1 MGDRVSNALFL
12 CTGNSARSQMA
23 EALITVLSKGRIR
36 GYSAGSQPSGSVQPL
51 AAKLIRDLGYAGEL
65 RSKSW
70 DEFASPD
77 APHMD
82 FIITVCDNAAGETCP
97 VWPGRPA
104 IAHWGTPDPAIT
116 PDNPEGFKEAWLIL
130 RRRIELLLALPV
142 ESLNR
147 LAQEVELR
155 RIAAEG
161 GAELSF
167 GR

>member
-1 MGDRVSNALFL
+1 VSDRTFNALFL

-23 EALITVLSKGRIR
+23 EALITKLSKGRIR

-51 AAKLIRDLGYAGEL
+51 AAKLIRDLGYTGEL

-70 DEFASPD
+70 DEFAD
-77 APHMD
+77 AGAPPMD

-104 IAHWGTPDPAIT
+104 LAHWGTPDPAIA
-116 PDNPEGFKEAWLIL
+116 PDDADAFKEAWLIL
-130 RRRIELLLALPV
+130 RRRIELLLALPI
-142 ESLNR
+142 EKLDR
-147 LAQEVELR
+147 MAQEVELR

-161 GAELSF
+161 SE
-167 GR
+167 